1 MSQKL
6 FFFGATGQIGF
17 VIVQGFAARSEFQVT
32 AAIRPD
38 SREKHA
44 EKIATL
50 EAAGITL
57 VDVIDY
63 TDVSALTEVLT
74 GFQTVVST
82 LSGAGISAQVQIVQA
97 ASAAGV
103 DLFVPSEFG
112 VNLGLVD
119 DVHYFLAGKIET
131 RKAIEESGID
141 YIYFITSS
149 FASYLLGLLGV
160 NLQEGTGKVTEG
172 GEWLVT
178 CTRISDI
185 AVLLPKAVL
194 DPAARNSTVTSS
206 SIQPISQ
213 NQLLDV
219 VDKVRGTPLI
229 REEESLADLDAI
241 INNEEVGILPRF
253 FSVIRKIL
261 YITGPNDHPNYLA
274 ENLIDIHE
282 FVSESINQ

>member
-82 LSGAGISAQVQIVQA
+82 LSGAGISGFFDCF
-97 ASAAGV
+97 S
-103 DLFVPSEFG
+103 LM
-112 VNLGLVD
+112 
-119 DVHYFLAGKIET
+119 FL
-131 RKAIEESGID
+131 
-141 YIYFITSS
+141 
-149 FASYLLGLLGV
+149 
-160 NLQEGTGKVTEG
+160 
-172 GEWLVT
+172 
-178 CTRISDI
+178 
-185 AVLLPKAVL
+185 
-194 DPAARNSTVTSS
+194 SS
-206 SIQPISQ
+206 SSNCPSSIC
-213 NQLLDV
+213 
-219 VDKVRGTPLI
+219 R
-229 REEESLADLDAI
+229 RRRSLC
-241 INNEEVGILPRF
+241 
-253 FSVIRKIL
+253 
-261 YITGPNDHPNYLA
+261 
-274 ENLIDIHE
+274 
-282 FVSESINQ
+282 SI